1 MKNKKTK
8 IISIVSLIVLALTV
22 IGATYAYFQAQTGE
36 GSSTDIKIN
45 ANTTDVFTFETGTAI
60 GINLDQESFASG
72 KGNQSGTTYA
82 KSMLTANNKTN
93 SATEHYYL
101 YLNIKSNTFVYSQ
114 DNTKPEILLKI
125 TDKNGTEVKPTLE
138 GLEYKTVT
146 DGNEVSQSGYDIT
159 TYNDVLPIYE
169 NKEITT
175 TSSVTELWNISITF
189 INYDFD
195 QSVNAG
201 KALSASLMIQK
212 EELKYALGDVN
223 GDGSIGITDV
233 IRFTKYFDN
242 PSLFNKYAL
251 LAADVNQDSIVNE
264 IDFDILFKYNS
275 NHSIGLPY
283 KNKDAYNIT
292 YNLDGGTAAIYLRS
306 KYSSEFE
313 SSLDFETN
321 TFSKIK
327 KDGYGFTGWTGSNGT
342 TAEEK
347 VTIEQG
353 TTGDLSYTANW
364 ALLGD
369 LNQDG
374 KFNAI
379 DLQMIY
385 KYLENYSVSS
395 SFRKDVADVNRDGIV
410 DFLDFDNINRYIA
423 GRGSVSISYMPDKI
437 YNITY
442 DLDGG
447 KFINDDGLEYNP
459 RNKYYSN
466 SSITQTIAEPVK
478 TGYTFLGWTGSNGD
492 TPRVSF
498 SINLNAAKDLHYKAN
513 WQAN

>member
-8 IISIVSLIVLALTV
+8 IISIVSLIALALTV
-22 IGATYAYFQAQTGE
+22 VGATYAYFQAQTGE
-36 GSSTDIKIN
+36 GASTEIKIN

-60 GINLDQESFASG
+60 GLNLDQESFASG

-82 KSMLTANNKTN
+82 KAMLTANNKTN

-223 GDGSIGITDV
+223 GDGKINGKDTLKF
-233 IRFTKYFDN
+233 RKYF
-242 PSLFNKYAL
+242 SGEEKLNKYQL
-251 LAADVNQDSIVNE
+251 LAADLNQDGVIDT
-264 IDFDILFKYNS
+264 IDFDLIRPAILE
-275 NHSIGLPY
+275 IVTLPY
-283 KNKDAYNIT
+283 KTKDAYNIT
-292 YNLDGGTAAIYLRS
+292 YNLDGGIAVGYLRT
-306 KYSSEFE
+306 KYTSEFE
-313 SSLDFETN
+313 APLDIGT
-321 TFSKIK
+321 SVSILVK

-342 TAEEK
+342 TAEEE

-369 LNQDG
+369 VNQDG
-374 KFNAI
+374 GVRPSDCNQI
-379 DLQMIY
+379 SRYLQN
-385 KYLENYSVSS
+385 LTYSAK
-395 SFRKDVADVNRDGIV
+395 FRKDVADVNRDEII
-410 DFLDFDNINRYIA
+410 DYLDIDNIQKYIA
-423 GRGSVSISYMPDKI
+423 SRGTFNITTIPDKI

-447 KFINDDGLEYNP
+447 KFLNSEGTEYNA
-459 RNKYYSN
+459 RSRYYEMDM
-466 SSITQTIAEPVK
+466 SILLVAPTK
-478 TGYTFLGWTGSNGD
+478 TGYTFLGWTGSNGSNPE
-492 TPRVSF
+492 TSVT
-498 SINLNAAKDLHYKAN
+498 ITANTTGDLHYKAN

>member
-8 IISIVSLIVLALTV
+8 IISIVSLIALALTV

-45 ANTTDVFTFETGTAI
+45 ANTIDVFTFETGTAI
-60 GINLDQESFASG
+60 GINLNKDNFASG

-82 KSMLTANNKTN
+82 KAMLTANNKTN

-138 GLEYKTVT
+138 GLEYKTIT
-146 DGNEVSQSGYDIT
+146 DGKGVSQSGYDIT

-175 TSSVTELWNISITF
+175 TSSVTEQWNISITF

-212 EELKYALGDVN
+212 SELEYALGDLN
-223 GDGSIGITDV
+223 GDGKINAIEKLYF
-233 IRFTKYFDN
+233 RKYFSN
-242 PSLFNKYAL
+242 LMSFNKYQL
-251 LAADVNQDSIVNE
+251 KAADVNEDGVVDDIDYDIVNAV
-264 IDFDILFKYNS
+264 LKKKLTT
-275 NHSIGLPY
+275 LPY
-283 KNKDAYNIT
+283 KNTDVYSIT
-292 YNLDGGTAAIYLRS
+292 YNLDGGIAVGYLRT
-306 KYSSEFE
+306 KYTSEFE
-313 SSLDFETN
+313 APLDIGT
-321 TFSKIK
+321 SVSILVK

-342 TAEEK
+342 TAEEE

-369 LNQDG
+369 VNQDG
-374 KFNAI
+374 GVRPSDCNQI
-379 DLQMIY
+379 SRYLQN
-385 KYLENYSVSS
+385 LTYSAK
-395 SFRKDVADVNRDGIV
+395 FRKDVADVNRDGII
-410 DFLDFDNINRYIA
+410 DYLDIDNIQKYIA
-423 GRGSVSISYMPDKI
+423 SRGTFNITTIPDKI

-447 KFINDDGLEYNP
+447 KFLNSEGTEYNA
-459 RNKYYSN
+459 RSRYYEMGM
-466 SSITQTIAEPVK
+466 SILLVAPTK
-478 TGYTFLGWTGSNGD
+478 TGYTFLGWTGSNGS
-492 TPRVSF
+492 TPETSVT
-498 SINLNAAKDLHYKAN
+498 ITANTTGDLHYKAN